1 MALQLDSLVTDLMF
15 QASAAIDQKTLI
27 DGLGGQA
34 ALETKQ
40 LLDVDRLD
48 PRAEMELSPSM
59 PFRRRGERRL
69 LLLDDQA
76 VTPRQD
82 PQTDPLIKT
91 DLRPHK
97 EALIATCQ
105 KLPIRLGRLFVLG
118 SWGDAVLVARTMR
131 DLRGICLLPWALDP
145 QVDLDGK
152 RRATP
157 LSQKEF
163 EAKILSFEKR
173 LEELDDQQIIGELSG
188 IAFERRGDL
197 YVVDVLEPDGTWDQR
212 KSMAMEQQLAAV
224 ERFSMI
230 PGAPASQ
237 RPSERPTR
245 SIRAQAGVPEP
256 AGGKAAASAAGS
268 KGGPAAK
275 PAPAPAPAPAPEPK
289 PEPKGPPIG
298 AAEVDGAVV
307 LVFPA
312 ERFDLDVAAAL
323 GKRDWD
329 QIVRKSDNL
338 PGSVRD
344 KIQRD
349 GAGWIAP
356 IEFLS
361 EVFID
366 GKPLTK
372 PEFER
377 SARTADGVRSLEVHF
392 PRFGAVT
399 LLEIAGKGR
408 FVTSLD
414 DAARAAKL
422 VM

>member
-1 MALQLDSLVTDLMF
+1 MSLQLDSLVTDLMF

-27 DGLGGQA
+27 EGLGGQA

-69 LLLDDQA
+69 MIIDDQI
-76 VTPRQD
+76 VTPRED
-82 PQTDPLIKT
+82 PQADPLIKD
-91 DLRPHK
+91 DLRAAK
-97 EALIATCQ
+97 EALIAICQ
-105 KLPIRLGRLFVLG
+105 ALPVRLGRLFVLG
-118 SWGDAVLVARTMR
+118 SWGDAVLVARTAR
-131 DLRGICLLPWALDP
+131 DLRGIALLPWALDP
-145 QVDLDGK
+145 QMDVSGK

-163 EAKILSFEKR
+163 EEKILAYEKR
-173 LEELDDQQIIGELSG
+173 LDELDDEEILKGLGGVSV
-188 IAFERRGDL
+188 ERRGDVI
-197 YVVDVLEPDGTWDQR
+197 VVDVLEADGSWDLR
-212 KSMAMEQQLAAV
+212 KSMLMEQQLAAV
-224 ERFSMI
+224 ERFSLL
-230 PGAPASQ
+230 PGAPAQ
-237 RPSERPTR
+237 KLPGGPTAAPS
-245 SIRAQAGVPEP
+245 
-256 AGGKAAASAAGS
+256 GGAAPKAAVAAP
-268 KGGPAAK
+268 KEAPK
-275 PAPAPAPAPAPEPK
+275 PAPPPPE
-289 PEPKGPPIG
+289 EPKGPPL
-298 AAEVDGAVV
+298 AAHELDGKVI

-329 QIVRKSDNL
+329 QVVRRGDNL
-338 PGSVRD
+338 PGALRD
-344 KIQRD
+344 KMHRD
-349 GAGWIAP
+349 GAHWIAP

-377 SARTADGVRSLEVHF
+377 DAQTAGGVKSLGVHF